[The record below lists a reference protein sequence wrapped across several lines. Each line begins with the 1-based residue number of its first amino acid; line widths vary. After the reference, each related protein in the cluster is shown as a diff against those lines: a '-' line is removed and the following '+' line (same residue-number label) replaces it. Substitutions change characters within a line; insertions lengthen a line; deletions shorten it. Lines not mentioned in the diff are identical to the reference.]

1 MIIWYVPGPVHHLL
15 HYFQKRYSYQSLK
28 TLCWSPYVSDIS
40 LLLWLS
46 CCIEVLF
53 LLCPVFSKTYL
64 IGLPIIHYWYHF
76 SESRYKNSVYM
87 FVYYVDFMC
96 IIWQLVFLDGGG
108 SWYFQTEIISS
119 LRAELSF
126 LFRMFLT
133 KYSGGCSTHFYKLTI
148 FQAVN
153 KHDLI

>member
-1 MIIWYVPGPVHHLL
+1 
-15 HYFQKRYSYQSLK
+15 
-28 TLCWSPYVSDIS
+28 
-40 LLLWLS
+40 
-46 CCIEVLF
+46 
-53 LLCPVFSKTYL
+53 
-64 IGLPIIHYWYHF
+64 
-76 SESRYKNSVYM
+76 M

-96 IIWQLVFLDGGG
+96 IIWQLVFLMVGALVLPN
-108 SWYFQTEIISS
+108 WEIISS